1 MPRSGRRAHLVS
13 FERASVARDGY
24 GQDIETWVELEPAWC
39 AVYYG
44 LGSEQRAAAME
55 DALQPAT
62 FECDYTATLAT
73 LSARDRVAFD
83 AGVWDIKAMNVIGRN
98 AGIRVTAVRQRN
110 G

>member
-1 MPRSGRRAHLVS
+1 MPRPGGRPHLVS
-13 FERASVARDGY
+13 FERASVMRDGY
-24 GQDIETWVELEPAWC
+24 GQDIETWAELEKAWC
-39 AVYYG
+39 AVFYG
-44 LGSEQRAAAME
+44 LGSEQRAAASE

-62 FECDYTATLAT
+62 FETDYTAALAT

-83 AGVWDIKAMNVIGRN
+83 GAVWDIKAMNVIGRN